1 MIERRETKKEGKK
14 RGRKEER
21 GMKGGRKAEE
31 GREDHETLT
40 STSNRESILV
50 NVCD

>member
-1 MIERRETKKEGKK
+1 MIERRETKKEGKRK
-14 RGRKEER
+14 GGRERGRKEER
-21 GMKGGRKAEE
+21 GMKG